1 MLFIHIC
8 YQVSFETENVCI
20 FEQISPSLT
29 FRQKHVKMSRHLWVI
44 SHHSFQPVH
53 VVGHPESKQISIWT
67 NVFSPC
73 VNPWLIW
80 PAATISPGDDS
91 KQCFSS
97 SYSDWRIFLARPP
110 MAKYSE
116 KNKQITAKHYF
127 CWLANHR
134 PPRVTLTAVHPTG
147 QVTCN
152 KKKIMKYKKW
162 MKSSPAR

>member
-1 MLFIHIC
+1 MC
-8 YQVSFETENVCI
+8 DI
-20 FEQISPSLT
+20 FERISSSLA
-29 FRQKHVKMSRHLWVI
+29 FGQRQDKMNKHLWVI

-53 VVGHPESKQISIWT
+53 VVGYPEPKQLLNWT
-67 NVFSPC
+67 NFFSPRI
-73 VNPWLIW
+73 NSWLIGS
-80 PAATISPGDDS
+80 AATISPGDDS

-97 SYSDWRIFLARPP
+97 SNSDWRIFLARPP